1 MPTFSVPHLLWIEV
15 LKTGNLP
22 HILTLELGFWY
33 FSFTSTPTS
42 PQLSDNGDPPWLM
55 LGEDWKFLV

>member
-42 PQLSDNGDPPWLM
+42 PQLSDNGDSPP
-55 LGEDWKFLV
+55 G